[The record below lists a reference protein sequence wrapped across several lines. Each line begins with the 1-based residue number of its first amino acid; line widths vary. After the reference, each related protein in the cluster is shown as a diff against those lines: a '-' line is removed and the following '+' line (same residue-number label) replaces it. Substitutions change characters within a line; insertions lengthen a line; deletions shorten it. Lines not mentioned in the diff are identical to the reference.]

1 MKRLILTGILVLA
14 TGFSGLMAQKN
25 KKGSDAQT
33 AQQPSGP
40 RVKSQAE
47 AQAVQALGQA
57 QDADSVIK
65 AAEDLLTKFADTD
78 FKDVALLMEARAY
91 QQKGDAAKAQ
101 IFAERSLDA
110 NPKNYQTTLLLGE
123 LIAGH
128 IGEHDFDRDEK
139 LTRAEKYLNDSI
151 AAITAATKPNPSLP
165 DAQWEEIKK
174 ASIAEGH
181 NGLGVLALT
190 RKNYDAAIKEFQT
203 AVANDPQG
211 AYQVRLASSE
221 VQAGKLDDAIAL
233 CDKLMADQQNPT
245 QVRQVA
251 QAVRSQALTKKNAGA
266 SAPAPAAPA
275 GQVAPKQ

>member
-25 KKGSDAQT
+25 KKGKTDDAQT
-33 AQQPSGP
+33 APQPSGP

-57 QDADSVIK
+57 QDADTVIK

-91 QQKGDAAKAQ
+91 QAKKDDAKAQ
-101 IFAERSLDA
+101 IFAERALEA
-110 NPKNYQTTLLLGE
+110 NPKSYQTTMLLGE
-123 LIAGH
+123 LLAAH
-128 IGEHDFDRDEK
+128 IGEHDFDRDDK

-151 AAITAATKPNPSLP
+151 AAVSAAAKPNATLP

-174 ASIAEGH
+174 AAVAEGH
-181 NGLGVLALT
+181 NALGVLALD

-203 AVANDPQG
+203 AIANDPQG
-211 AYQVRLASSE
+211 AYMVRLASSE

-266 SAPAPAAPA
+266 PAAAAPSA
-275 GQVAPKQ
+275 AAPKQ

>member
-25 KKGSDAQT
+25 KKGKTDDAQT

-57 QDADSVIK
+57 QDADTVIK
-65 AAEDLLTKFADTD
+65 AAEDLLTRFADTD

-91 QQKGDAAKAQ
+91 QAKKDDAKAQ
-101 IFAERSLDA
+101 IFAERALEA
-110 NPKNYQTTLLLGE
+110 NPKSYQTTMLLGE
-123 LIAGH
+123 LLAAH
-128 IGEHDFDRDEK
+128 IGEHDFDRDDK

-151 AAITAATKPNPSLP
+151 AAVTAAAKPNASLP

-174 ASIAEGH
+174 AAIAEGH
-181 NGLGVLALT
+181 NALGVLALD

-203 AVANDPQG
+203 AIASDPQG
-211 AYQVRLASSE
+211 AYMVRLASSE

-266 SAPAPAAPA
+266 PAAAAPSA
-275 GQVAPKQ
+275 AAPKQ

>member
-1 MKRLILTGILVLA
+1 
-14 TGFSGLMAQKN
+14 
-25 KKGSDAQT
+25 
-33 AQQPSGP
+33 
-40 RVKSQAE
+40 VKSQAE

-57 QDADSVIK
+57 QDADTVIK
-65 AAEDLLTKFADTD
+65 AAEDLLTRFADTD

-91 QQKGDAAKAQ
+91 QAKKDDAKAQ
-101 IFAERSLDA
+101 IFAERALEA
-110 NPKNYQTTLLLGE
+110 NPKSYQTTMLLGE
-123 LIAGH
+123 LLAAH
-128 IGEHDFDRDEK
+128 IGEHDFDRDDK

-151 AAITAATKPNPSLP
+151 AAVTAAAKPNATLP

-174 ASIAEGH
+174 AAIAEGH
-181 NGLGVLALT
+181 NALGVLALD

-203 AVANDPQG
+203 AIANDPQG
-211 AYQVRLASSE
+211 AYMVRLASSE

-266 SAPAPAAPA
+266 PAAAAPSA
-275 GQVAPKQ
+275 AAPKQ

>member
-25 KKGSDAQT
+25 KKGKTDDAQT
-33 AQQPSGP
+33 APQPSGP

-57 QDADSVIK
+57 QDADTVIK

-91 QQKGDAAKAQ
+91 QAKKDDAKAQ
-101 IFAERSLDA
+101 IFAERALEA
-110 NPKNYQTTLLLGE
+110 NPKSYQTTMLLGE
-123 LIAGH
+123 LLAAH
-128 IGEHDFDRDEK
+128 IGEHDFDRDDK

-151 AAITAATKPNPSLP
+151 AAVSAAAKPNATLP

-174 ASIAEGH
+174 AAIAEGH
-181 NGLGVLALT
+181 NALGVLALD

-203 AVANDPQG
+203 AIANDPQG
-211 AYQVRLASSE
+211 AYMVRLASSE

-266 SAPAPAAPA
+266 PAAAAPSA
-275 GQVAPKQ
+275 AAPKQ

>member
-25 KKGSDAQT
+25 KKGKTDDAQT
-33 AQQPSGP
+33 APQPSGP

-57 QDADSVIK
+57 QDADTVIK
-65 AAEDLLTKFADTD
+65 AAEDLLTRFADTD

-91 QQKGDAAKAQ
+91 QAKKDDAKAQ
-101 IFAERSLDA
+101 IFAERALEA
-110 NPKNYQTTLLLGE
+110 NPKSYQTTMLLGE
-123 LIAGH
+123 LLAAH
-128 IGEHDFDRDEK
+128 IGEHDFDRDDK

-151 AAITAATKPNPSLP
+151 AAVTAAAKPNATLP

-174 ASIAEGH
+174 AAVAEGH
-181 NGLGVLALT
+181 NALGVLALD

-203 AVANDPQG
+203 AIANDPQG
-211 AYQVRLASSE
+211 AYMVRLASSE

-266 SAPAPAAPA
+266 PAAAAPSA
-275 GQVAPKQ
+275 AAPKQ

>member
-25 KKGSDAQT
+25 KKGKTDDAQT

-57 QDADSVIK
+57 QDADTVIK
-65 AAEDLLTKFADTD
+65 AAEDLLTRFADTD

-91 QQKGDAAKAQ
+91 QAKKDDAKAQ
-101 IFAERSLDA
+101 IFAERALEA
-110 NPKNYQTTLLLGE
+110 NPKSYQTTMLLGE
-123 LIAGH
+123 LLAAH
-128 IGEHDFDRDEK
+128 IGEHDFDRDDK

-151 AAITAATKPNPSLP
+151 AAVTAAAKPNATLP

-174 ASIAEGH
+174 AAIAEGH
-181 NGLGVLALT
+181 NALGVLALD

-203 AVANDPQG
+203 AIANDPQG
-211 AYQVRLASSE
+211 AYMVRLASSE

-266 SAPAPAAPA
+266 PAAAAPSA
-275 GQVAPKQ
+275 AAPKQ